1 MMYMP
6 DALKAAVDIMEAD
19 PAKLI
24 HRNAFNISTMSFDP
38 EMLAASIRKHIPD
51 FTIDYDVDPVR
62 QAIAASWPN
71 NMDDSAATEEWGWNY
86 EYDLAKMTEDMLN
99 VLGEKLK

>member
-38 EMLAASIRKHIPD
+38 EMLGASIRKHIPE
-51 FTIDYDVDPVR
+51 FKLDYDVDEMR
-62 QAIAASWPN
+62 QAIADSWPN
-71 NMDDSAATEEWGWNY
+71 NMDDSAAKEEWGWNY
-86 EYDLAKMTEDMLN
+86 DYDLPKMTEDMLN
-99 VLGEKLK
+99 VLGKKLK